1 MFNKGANMSKILKQA
16 QQMKDNMQKAQ
27 DELKDMRIE
36 VLSSDEMIEIILDG
50 NKNTISL
57 KIDDSLLSE
66 EKDLIEDILISAMNK
81 ANKEADLKIKEKMS
95 EATGGMMPNIPGF

>member
-1 MFNKGANMSKILKQA
+1 
-16 QQMKDNMQKAQ
+16 
-27 DELKDMRIE
+27 
-36 VLSSDEMIEIILDG
+36 MIEIILDG

-57 KIDDSLLSE
+57 KINDSLLSE

-81 ANKEADLKIKEKMS
+81 ANKEADLKIKEKMA

>member
-1 MFNKGANMSKILKQA
+1 MFNKGANMSKLLKQA
-16 QQMKDNMQKAQ
+16 QEMKNNMQKAQ

-36 VLSSDEMIEIILDG
+36 VFSNDKMIEILLDG
-50 NKNTISL
+50 NKNVISL

-66 EKDLIEDILISAMNK
+66 DREVIEDVFISAMNK
-81 ANKEADLKIKEKMS
+81 ANKEADIKIKEKMA

>member
-1 MFNKGANMSKILKQA
+1 MFNKGANMSKLLKQA
-16 QQMKDNMQKAQ
+16 QQMKENMQKAQ

-36 VLSSDEMIEIILDG
+36 VLSNDKMIKIILDG
-50 NKNTISL
+50 NKNTGSL

-81 ANKEADLKIKEKMS
+81 ANKEADLKIKEKMA

>member
-36 VLSSDEMIEIILDG
+36 VLSSDKMIEIILDG

-66 EKDLIEDILISAMNK
+66 DKDLIEDILISAMNK
-81 ANKEADLKIKEKMS
+81 ANKEADLKIKEKMA